1 MKSSHIR
8 SKLISAAILL
18 LCAAFALPACGKK
31 DKKTEALSFEN
42 LEQAVQSASETNQE
56 SSAPAGEGAADNTS
70 AQTEQQPENSASNA
84 PAIEP
89 PPPVIHADGT
99 IDGGGD
105 VQLDINLPA
114 QTEAQGNPAVSP
126 SVSTGSNIAG
136 NYAASAATL
145 AETEDMGQD
154 YLDSIVFLG
163 DSTTYGMRYYE
174 MLSGGKNTTQVWTP
188 ANGTLTLSYQSVAT
202 IVYPETNTEI
212 PIRDAVELKK
222 PAYMVIT
229 LGVNGISFMDG
240 EYFKS
245 EYTDLVRGI
254 QARSPDTKII
264 LQSIFP
270 VAASYEYMSSI
281 NNDKIAA
288 ANQWVIEIA
297 EQTGCRYLATSS
309 ALIGSD
315 GFLPESYQN
324 GDGLHLDTDG
334 FNIVVNYIRT
344 HGYK

>member
-1 MKSSHIR
+1 MKTHN
-8 SKLISAAILL
+8 KLITAVAAL
-18 LCAAFALPACGKK
+18 LCAAFLLSACGGKK
-31 DKKTEALSFEN
+31 EKTETAPTGGS
-42 LEQAVQSASETNQE
+42 LEQLIQAVSETPDE
-56 SSAPAGEGAADNTS
+56 TASAPEDTSGEDPAA
-70 AQTEQQPENSASNA
+70 QEEQPSGDPNPSTA
-84 PAIEP
+84 AIEP

-105 VQLDINLPA
+105 VQLDIELPA
-114 QTEAQGNPAVSP
+114 PGG
-126 SVSTGSNIAG
+126 TGSASAASGSSYPESNIAG
-136 NYAASAATL
+136 NYAASPATL
-145 AETEDMGQD
+145 AETEDMGQE

-174 MLSGGKNTTQVWTP
+174 MLSGGKDTLQVWTP
-188 ANGTLTLSYQSVAT
+188 TSGTLTLSYQSVAT
-202 IVYPETNTEI
+202 ILYPETNTEI
-212 PIRDAVELKK
+212 PIREAVELKK
-222 PAYMVIT
+222 PAYMIIT
-229 LGVNGISFMDG
+229 LGVNGIAFMDG
-240 EYFKS
+240 DYFKS
-245 EYTDLVRGI
+245 EYTDLVKGI

-270 VAASYEYMSSI
+270 VASSYEYMSSI

-288 ANQWVIEIA
+288 ANQWVIEVA

-324 GDGLHLDTDG
+324 GDGLHLDPDG

>member
-1 MKSSHIR
+1 MKSFHIR
-8 SKLISAAILL
+8 SKFISAAALL
-18 LCAAFALPACGKK
+18 LCAAIALSACGKK
-31 DKKTEALSFEN
+31 GKSDILSPEN
-42 LEQAVQSASETNQE
+42 LEKAALAASEADPENS
-56 SSAPAGEGAADNTS
+56 SSAAENTS
-70 AQTEQQPENSASNA
+70 EGTAAQPEQQPENSSSNV

-105 VQLDINLPA
+105 VELDINIPA
-114 QTEAQGNPAVSP
+114 PTEAQGNPAVSP
-126 SVSTGSNIAG
+126 SVSMGSNIAG

-145 AETEDMGQD
+145 AETEDMGQE

-229 LGVNGISFMDG
+229 LGVNGVSFMDG

-245 EYTDLVRGI
+245 EYTDLIKGI
-254 QARSPDTKII
+254 QQRSPDTKII

-324 GDGLHLDTDG
+324 GDGLHLDPDG